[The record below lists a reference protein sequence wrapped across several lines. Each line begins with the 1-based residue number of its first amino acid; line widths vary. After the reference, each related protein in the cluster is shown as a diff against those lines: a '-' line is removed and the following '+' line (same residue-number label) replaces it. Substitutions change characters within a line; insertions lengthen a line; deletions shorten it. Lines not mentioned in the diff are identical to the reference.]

1 VAIPKGHVQS
11 LLTAQNF
18 MKRKLIKRLLSAY
31 ESLSRNHK
39 RWLLSIADGL
49 VFILS
54 IFLAFN
60 IRFRFTP
67 IGLQL
72 LLTYWPNILAFV
84 TLKLIIFKLLGI
96 YKPILRYTGLEFLA
110 AITGATTL
118 SSGIWLLFSFQ
129 LGVWPVS
136 KTTLVIDGLL
146 TLILVVAVRLLLR
159 YSITAIYYQRR
170 DGRPLEY
177 VLVYGAGS
185 AGVQL
190 IETLKHEPGYKVV
203 AFIDDKPELHKQVLR
218 GYRIYSSQQIEALIN
233 EDNVTTLI
241 LAIPSMSK
249 ANRKKLID
257 RLQNLPITIKTVPTL
272 TEILT
277 NKVSLSAIRR
287 VEVADL
293 LGREEILPEPELLS
307 INITGKDVFVSG
319 AGGSIGAELCR
330 QIAKLDPTCLVLY
343 ELSEFALYTIDME
356 LAKAYPNIPRY
367 AYLGNVTDQAY
378 LSDVLTR
385 HQIDTVYHAAAYK
398 HVPLVE
404 ANPSQGVRNNI
415 LGTLVIAQCAIEAKV
430 ANFVL
435 ISTDKAVRPT
445 NVMGASKR
453 CAELAIQ
460 ALADRPD
467 CRTRFGIVRFGN
479 VLDSSGSVVPLFRQ
493 LIATGQAITVTHP
506 EVTRYF
512 MSIPEAVRLVIQAG
526 AMATGGDVFLLE
538 MGEPVRIYDLA
549 EQMIRLSGLVPGKDI
564 AIEISGLRPGEKLY
578 EELLIDGDNIC
589 PTRHPKI
596 YSAREEKFTWAELE
610 PMLQVLFQA
619 ARASDT
625 TGVIRQL
632 RKLVA
637 GYSPDPRLLAKLDL
651 DSSLTNSL
659 LSLPPRKAS

>member
-1 VAIPKGHVQS
+1 
-11 LLTAQNF
+11 
-18 MKRKLIKRLLSAY
+18 MKRKLVSRLLSAY

-39 RWLLSIADGL
+39 RWLLSIADGI
-49 VFILS
+49 VFLLA
-54 IFLAFN
+54 IFLAFS
-60 IRFRFTP
+60 IRFRFTLP
-67 IGLQL
+67 GLQL

-84 TLKLIIFKLLGI
+84 ALKLAIFRLLGI

-110 AITGATTL
+110 AIAKATAL
-118 SSGIWLLFSFQ
+118 SSGIWILFSFQ

-136 KTTLVIDGLL
+136 KTALVIDGLL
-146 TLILVVAVRLLLR
+146 TLILVVAARLLIR
-159 YSITAIYYQRR
+159 YSITSIHHQRP
-170 DGRPLEY
+170 DGRSLEY

-190 IETLKHEPGYKVV
+190 VETLKHELGYRVV
-203 AFIDDKPELHKQVLR
+203 AFIDDSPELHNQLLR
-218 GYRIYSSQQIEALIN
+218 GYRIYSPKQIGALIN
-233 EDNVTTLI
+233 EEDVTTLI

-249 ANRKKLID
+249 ATRKKLID
-257 RLQNLPITIKTVPTL
+257 RLQDLPITIKTIPTL

-277 NKVSLSAIRR
+277 NKVSLNTIRK

-293 LGREEILPEPELLS
+293 LGREEILPEPALLS
-307 INITGKDVFVSG
+307 VNITGKSVLVSG
-319 AGGSIGAELCR
+319 AGGSIGSELCR

-343 ELSEFALYTIDME
+343 ELSEFALYSIDME
-356 LAKAYPNIPRY
+356 LAKAYPNIPRH
-367 AYLGNVTDQAY
+367 AYLGNVTDKAY
-378 LSDVLTR
+378 LSDALVR
-385 HQIDTVYHAAAYK
+385 HQVKTIYHAAAYK

-404 ANPSQGVRNNI
+404 ANPSQGVRNNV
-415 LGTLVIAQCAIEAKV
+415 LGTLVAAQCAIEANV
-430 ANFVL
+430 PNFVL

-453 CAELAIQ
+453 CAELSIQ
-460 ALADRPD
+460 ALADQPN
-467 CRTRFGIVRFGN
+467 CPTRFGIVRFGN
-479 VLDSSGSVVPLFRQ
+479 VLDSSGSVVPHFRN

-564 AIEISGLRPGEKLY
+564 KIEITGLRPGEKLY

-596 YSAREEKFTWAELE
+596 YSAREEKFTWTELE

-619 ARASDT
+619 SQAGDT
-625 TGVIRQL
+625 TGIIRQL
-632 RKLVA
+632 QKLVT
-637 GYSPDPRLLAKLDL
+637 GYTPDPRLLAKLDL
-651 DSSLTNSL
+651 DSPTTDSLITLHPS
-659 LSLPPRKAS
+659 KAL